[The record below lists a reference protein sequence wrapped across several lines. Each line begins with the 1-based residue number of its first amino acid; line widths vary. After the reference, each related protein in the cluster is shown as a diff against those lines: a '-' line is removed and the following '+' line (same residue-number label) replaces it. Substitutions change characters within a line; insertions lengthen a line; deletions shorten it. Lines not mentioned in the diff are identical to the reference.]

1 MKKVVY
7 SLRKLNGFK
16 KVDYDTLPDFG
27 ESRNSYKNMSTKK
40 TGIAYISD
48 SGDDLIIYPNTQYER
63 VIEDCI
69 RYCYPVFN
77 KPNQYSGTFSQF
89 IDVDFLVKES
99 YESKELEFTYS
110 LWFKVLD

>member
-16 KVDYDTLPDFG
+16 KVEFNSLPDFG
-27 ESRNSYKNMSTKK
+27 ESRNEYRNMSTKQ

-48 SGDDLIIYPNTQYER
+48 NGKDLIIYPNTKYER

-77 KPNQYSGTFSQF
+77 KENQFSGTFSHF
-89 IDVDFLVKES
+89 VDVDFTVKDS
-99 YESKELEFTYS
+99 IDTRELEVTYS
-110 LWFKVLD
+110 LWYKLLD